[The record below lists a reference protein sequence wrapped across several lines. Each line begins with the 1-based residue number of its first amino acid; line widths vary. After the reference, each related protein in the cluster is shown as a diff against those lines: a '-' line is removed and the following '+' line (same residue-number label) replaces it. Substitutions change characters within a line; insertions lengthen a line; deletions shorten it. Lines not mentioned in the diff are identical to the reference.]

1 MKRLIA
7 VIIVVMALAACAQK
21 AAEQQKQ
28 TGPYVAKIGSST
40 ITKEDLEREMQQL
53 PDYAKQLF
61 SDEQGRQKFLD
72 ELVKKE
78 VLYQEALKRGLDKT
92 PEFTKKVE
100 DFKKLT
106 LASEILEKEIVSKTK
121 VSDQEARDY
130 YNKHKDEFVTTS
142 QIKASH
148 ILVKT
153 EDEAK
158 KILARLKKGEKFEDI
173 ARKESLDKGSA
184 QNGGDLGYFSRGQM
198 IPAFEKAAA
207 ALKVGELSQPV
218 RTDYGYHIIK
228 VIDKKTGP
236 TVEFDRIKDM
246 IVQRLSGERQKEA
259 FEKYIEEVK
268 KNYKIEVNKE
278 ALAQVSSGSPSAA
291 GKTEQKPEAKPAP
304 KEAAPQ
310 KK

>member
-1 MKRLIA
+1 
-7 VIIVVMALAACAQK
+7 
-21 AAEQQKQ
+21 
-28 TGPYVAKIGSST
+28 
-40 ITKEDLEREMQQL
+40 MQQL
-53 PDYAKQLF
+53 PDYARQLF
-61 SDEQGRQKFLD
+61 ADEQGRQKFLD

-78 VLYQEALKRGLDKT
+78 ILYQEALKRGLDKA

-100 DFKKLT
+100 DFKRLT
-106 LASEILEKEIVSKTK
+106 LASEVLEKEIVSKNK
-121 VSDQEARDY
+121 VSDQDARDY
-130 YNKHKDEFVTTS
+130 YSKHKEEFATTS

-148 ILVKT
+148 ILVRT
-153 EDEAK
+153 EDEAR

-207 ALKVGELSQPV
+207 ALKVGELSAPV

-228 VIDKKTGP
+228 VSDKKSGP

-259 FEKYIEEVK
+259 FDKYMEDLK
-268 KNYKIEVNKE
+268 KNYKIEINKE
-278 ALAQVSSGSPSAA
+278 ALAQVSPGAPAAA
-291 GKTEQKPEAKPAP
+291 GKPGQQPEQKAEKPEAKPAP
-304 KEAAPQ
+304 KEAAP